1 MRSKE
6 IDKFSM
12 QRALSAVIGT
22 ALNVLLAFLAHRLG
36 LPLYLDTLG
45 TIAVAVLGGTFP
57 GIATALATNA
67 LCSVFNANSI
77 YYAILSVI
85 IAICAARFAQKEL
98 LRSPRGAAAFVGV
111 AALISGGLGALI
123 QWALLGG
130 PQLSAVAQAA
140 QAIGDGGFASFLIV
154 NIGLNFVDK
163 AISFLAALGLVLLIP
178 KDKRRRIWN
187 SGWRQRPLSERELRA
202 LNEKR
207 KGGRALQARVTLML
221 MLAAI
226 TLTTVCVW
234 ISLVFYTRNTREER
248 IRVAAGAAQQV
259 VDAVTAGRIDE
270 FIERGY
276 AAPGYGETK
285 SVLQSIRDNTPHL
298 EYVYVYK
305 ILEDGCHVVF
315 DAVPQGEKEDVPGE
329 VLHFDPAFEPYLP
342 TLFAGGEVE
351 PIESN
356 DTYGWLLTLYQPI
369 RTADGR
375 CVAYAGVDVSMV
387 SLSNNAREYLVRTLL
402 VFSSFF
408 VLVIAYGLWVSRIFL
423 VYPVNSMA
431 ACAESFTE
439 GGTGQEELEEKV
451 KALRSLDIR
460 TGDEVEKLYR
470 AICKMTQSTAEQM
483 RDVRHFAEIS
493 EKMQN
498 GLIVTMA
505 DMVENRDSDTGA
517 HIQKTS
523 AYVRIILAGLKER
536 GYYAEKMNARYMS
549 DVAMSAPL
557 HDVGK
562 ISIPD
567 AVLNKP
573 GKLTDEEFEI
583 MKTHTTAGKEIME
596 RAISTVKGDNYL
608 KEARNMAAY
617 HHERWDGRGYPE
629 RLHGEVIPL
638 SARVMAVADVF
649 DALTSPRVYKP
660 AFPFEK
666 AVDMIREGA
675 GTQFDP
681 KCVEVFIDSLQE
693 VRVIWKQYNTDLD

>member
-67 LCSVFNANSI
+67 LCSVFNADSI
-77 YYAILSVI
+77 YYAILSVM

-207 KGGRALQARVTLML
+207 KGDRALQARVTLML
-221 MLAAI
+221 MLAAV

-285 SVLQSIRDNTPHL
+285 SVLQSIRDNIPHL

-315 DAVPQGEKEDVPGE
+315 DAVPPGDKEDVPGE
-329 VLHFDPAFEPYLP
+329 VLQFDPAFEPYLP

-423 VYPVNSMA
+423 VYPINSMA

-483 RDVRHFAEIS
+483 RDVRHFAEIN

-629 RLHGEVIPL
+629 KLHGEVIPL